1 MFGPRLTSSSS
12 LQILWY
18 RILQDTGTTQNL
30 NLLSTHKTGLV
41 EIEEQT
47 IVDSTLPEVILVRS
61 MLNIGN
67 LNTDNISG
75 DYWCTVKIQDQRNIL
90 VLQNESPL
98 TLLSSS
104 AYQDLEAC
112 PEGAIHTS
120 LANNIPL
127 LPTTPSVPS
136 STSAPVS
143 LTPSLST
150 PMASTDNTTYQNM
163 QTNTA
168 GTEDSTL
175 TSSETRMSSFLDMN
189 LIIIFSLTIGVLIF
203 VVHGLLVVVICLCYR
218 DKRRGSKNVRG
229 MTVIIVIINLKYQN
243 TMYYNEKHKFLY
255 CLLFTAV
262 L

>member
-30 NLLSTHKTGLV
+30 NLLSTHQTGLI

-61 MLNIGN
+61 ILNIEN
-67 LNTDNISG
+67 LNTDNVSG

-120 LANNIPL
+120 LANNIPM

-168 GTEDSTL
+168 GTEDHTL
-175 TSSETRMSSFLDMN
+175 ISSETRMSSFLDIN
-189 LIIIFSLTIGVLIF
+189 LIIIFSVTTGMMMFAVNVLLFI
-203 VVHGLLVVVICLCYR
+203 VVCLCYR
-218 DKRRGSKNVRG
+218 GKRRGSKKKLG
-229 MTVIIVIINLKYQN
+229 
-243 TMYYNEKHKFLY
+243 KFIAT
-255 CLLFTAV
+255 FS
-262 L
+262 